1 MNPNPAYMRF
11 SARRCED
18 PAITACVS
26 EYEISGNDFL
36 DRNGTSVSADRC
48 SGCETSAELL
58 QLEPSIHEGRTVG
71 KEFETRDDPEEAS
84 RGLFD
89 LGLVGPVIPF
99 GLRQIPSDSS
109 KELLGRLDDAALVV
123 LLQVALHEHAQRILG
138 QLPIRLTGHNLDGPR
153 ISNLDFFHGETFS
166 RRDGMRRRLGE
177 ETIPGG
183 GRRER
188 GHLA

>member
-1 MNPNPAYMRF
+1 MLAGRDYGGQPMNPNPAYMRF

-58 QLEPSIHEGRTVG
+58 QLEPGIHEGRTVG

-89 LGLVGPVIPF
+89 PGLVGPVIPF

-138 QLPIRLTGHNLDGPR
+138 QLRIRLTGHNLDGP
-153 ISNLDFFHGETFS
+153 
-166 RRDGMRRRLGE
+166 
-177 ETIPGG
+177 
-183 GRRER
+183 
-188 GHLA
+188 